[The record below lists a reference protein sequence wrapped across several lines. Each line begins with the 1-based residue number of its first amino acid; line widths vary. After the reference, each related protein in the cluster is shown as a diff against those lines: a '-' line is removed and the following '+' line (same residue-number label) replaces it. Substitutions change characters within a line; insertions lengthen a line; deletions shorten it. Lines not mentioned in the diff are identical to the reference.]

1 MFYEDV
7 IINYPASCVVCFV
20 LFTLAACYVCVLA
33 YFVHFGSLLCLCA
46 YTLCCSLWLL
56 AMFVCLYFGLLAL
69 GCLLLFEDAAVYFK
83 KHCTNKH
90 KRNLPS
96 RVTTV
101 THKHRCFLPLQ
112 TNARGRQHEAQ
123 IPHKFTRKYPTDKYS
138 SQYFPQAGAFVSG
151 GAIYT
156 SLEELWPR
164 ASIRQHTP
172 AHRLHGLR
180 SSVHGFILNPQP
192 DVRDNSLFIS

>member
-1 MFYEDV
+1 
-7 IINYPASCVVCFV
+7 
-20 LFTLAACYVCVLA
+20 VLA

-46 YTLCCSLWLL
+46 YNLCCSLWLL

-96 RVTTV
+96 HVTIVNTN
-101 THKHRCFLPLQ
+101 TGALPLQ

-123 IPHKFTRKYPTDKYS
+123 TPTNSRANTPLTNTPHNTFLKLERLSVPT
-138 SQYFPQAGAFVSG
+138 
-151 GAIYT
+151 IYT
-156 SLEELWPR
+156 YLAPSSKKSCGHAP
-164 ASIRQHTP
+164 AYRQAP
-172 AHRLHGLR
+172 SR
-180 SSVHGFILNPQP
+180 SKSSSMVLLNPRP
-192 DVRDNSLFIS
+192 A